1 MQSHVQVAKKSVFQ
15 STLGALKTAEPV
27 LRPLIGKQ
35 PGGVSRCEQ
44 GGNAISFELRR
55 LSGNFRPAVG
65 KVLSYYEHVGKDTH
79 GEREQYWV
87 LDING
92 MLVKL
97 SVFQHEATPGAHGI
111 GAIYTGT
118 DKEAALRLALTRFK
132 RLMH

>member
-1 MQSHVQVAKKSVFQ
+1 
-15 STLGALKTAEPV
+15 
-27 LRPLIGKQ
+27 
-35 PGGVSRCEQ
+35 
-44 GGNAISFELRR
+44 
-55 LSGNFRPAVG
+55 VG

-118 DKEAALRLALTRFK
+118 DKEAALRLALARFK